1 MGVPFLAKY
10 RAKTDETERHEQHKN
25 CKIKTH
31 MKYNKWTLALAS
43 AGVVSLNSIANAD
56 EHMANNLLN
65 HVSKTTISGYVDTSA
80 IWAIGEGGNA
90 NFPGRTNDGEGYV
103 DGFNLN
109 VVQLSLASPLDESD
123 WAAGYQ
129 VDLWLGPDS
138 KWLASNTFGG
148 DNADL
153 GIKQA
158 YVHLRA
164 PVGNGLELKMGQFDT
179 IIGYEVGSSPANPNF
194 SRSYGFFIEPFQHTG
209 LLATYPLTEELSF
222 SAGIA
227 NSYGFGINDRVNNAT
242 GLPDSTVQW
251 VEGLVGRINSH
262 PAIAASG
269 SELYLPDNW
278 DSWGRS
284 GWMRYLN
291 NDENDNFDFAPEDLR
306 ESLKS
311 GRALLGNA
319 VSQST
324 IDGWK
329 DYLGGSSQGSESQK
343 TYMASLAYELPESA
357 GSMAGT
363 AFYLGFVDGL
373 ATDDAAFD
381 KTSYFVGATI
391 PTPMDGL
398 SLGAAFDYAQD
409 TTLPQLGFQPD
420 QLGTLVGDLL
430 AKDKITPG
438 QAFDAAV
445 NYLAPRDVWALAGYL
460 SYQMDAK
467 SVFNARVDYVTV
479 ESTALPE
486 DAQFLSLTG
495 TLARNMWDNVLT
507 RLEVRWDHSLKSDFD
522 SLVGDNN
529 GDAVTVALNAVY
541 QF

>member
-1 MGVPFLAKY
+1 
-10 RAKTDETERHEQHKN
+10 
-25 CKIKTH
+25 
-31 MKYNKWTLALAS
+31 MKFNQWTLALAS

-129 VDLWLGPDS
+129 VDLWFGPDAG
-138 KWLASNTFGG
+138 WLLSNSFATDG
-148 DNADL
+148 NTDL

-194 SRSYGFFIEPFQHTG
+194 SRSYGCFIEPFQHTG
-209 LLATYPLTEELSF
+209 LLATYPLTEELSI
-222 SAGIA
+222 SGGVA
-227 NSYGFGINDRVNNAT
+227 NSYGFGINDR
-242 GLPDSTVQW
+242 
-251 VEGLVGRINSH
+251 E
-262 PAIAASG
+262 
-269 SELYLPDNW
+269 
-278 DSWGRS
+278 
-284 GWMRYLN
+284 
-291 NDENDNFDFAPEDLR
+291 
-306 ESLKS
+306 
-311 GRALLGNA
+311 
-319 VSQST
+319 
-324 IDGWK
+324 
-329 DYLGGSSQGSESQK
+329 GSESQK
-343 TYMASLAYELPESA
+343 TYMASMAYELPESA

-373 ATDDAAFD
+373 VAGEGDESD

-409 TTLPQLGFQPD
+409 TTLSHLAFSQGQLRSLPA
-420 QLGTLVGDLL
+420 VGRYIE
-430 AKDKITPG
+430 KHVTG
-438 QAFDAAV
+438 
-445 NYLAPRDVWALAGYL
+445 YLAENPDTEMTPEAIGLAEGNRIYGNKRDVWALAGYL

-467 SVFNARVDYVTV
+467 SAFNARLDYVNV
-479 ESTALPE
+479 ESTVLKD

>member
-1 MGVPFLAKY
+1 M
-10 RAKTDETERHEQHKN
+10 TDNDKN
-25 CKIKTH
+25 CKLKTPH
-31 MKYNKWTLALAS
+31 MKYNQWTLALAS
-43 AGVVSLNSIANAD
+43 AGVVSLNAIANAD

-90 NFPGRTNDGEGYV
+90 NFPGRTNDGDGYV

-164 PVGNGLELKMGQFDT
+164 PVGNGLELKMGHFDT
-179 IIGYEVGSSPANPNF
+179 IIGYEVGSSPSNPNF

-227 NSYGFGINDRVNNAT
+227 NSYGFGINDRVNNAYGPNGEPGYLKGHT
-242 GLPDSTVQW
+242 P
-251 VEGLVGRINSH
+251 
-262 PAIAASG
+262 
-269 SELYLPDNW
+269 ELDDMGKPVLD
-278 DSWGRS
+278 
-284 GWMRYLN
+284 
-291 NDENDNFDFAPEDLR
+291 FDGKPVLE
-306 ESLKS
+306 EVH
-311 GRALLGNA
+311 G
-319 VSQST
+319 T
-324 IDGWK
+324 
-329 DYLGGSSQGSESQK
+329 QGSESQK
-343 TYMASLAYELPESA
+343 TYMASIAYELPESA

-373 ATDDAAFD
+373 VTDSDSDSD

-398 SLGAAFDYAQD
+398 SLGVAFDYAQD
-409 TTLPQLGFQPD
+409 TTLNQLAFERA
-420 QLGTLVGDLL
+420 QLTPLVADYIAEQYASNLAAAGLSYFPPENETPEQAAARQEAGAKAAAAGQKVGD
-430 AKDKITPG
+430 
-438 QAFDAAV
+438 
-445 NYLAPRDVWALAGYL
+445 NYATKRDVWALAGYL

-479 ESTALPE
+479 ESTVLPD

-495 TLARNMWDNVLT
+495 TLAHKMWENVLT
-507 RLEVRWDHSLKSDFD
+507 RLEVRWDHSLEGRFD
-522 SLVGDNN
+522 QLVGDNS

>member
-1 MGVPFLAKY
+1 
-10 RAKTDETERHEQHKN
+10 
-25 CKIKTH
+25 
-31 MKYNKWTLALAS
+31 MKYNQWTLALAS
-43 AGVVSLNSIANAD
+43 AGVVSLNAVANAD

-90 NFPGRTNDGEGYV
+90 NFPGRTNDGEHYV

-109 VVQLSLASPLDESD
+109 VVELSLASPLDESD
-123 WAAGYQ
+123 WAAGYR

-138 KWLASNTFGG
+138 GWLGSNTFPGG
-148 DNADL
+148 NADL

-164 PVGNGLELKMGQFDT
+164 PVGNGLELKMGHFDT

-227 NSYGFGINDRVNNAT
+227 NSYGFGINDRA
-242 GLPDSTVQW
+242 
-251 VEGLVGRINSH
+251 
-262 PAIAASG
+262 
-269 SELYLPDNW
+269 
-278 DSWGRS
+278 
-284 GWMRYLN
+284 
-291 NDENDNFDFAPEDLR
+291 
-306 ESLKS
+306 
-311 GRALLGNA
+311 
-319 VSQST
+319 
-324 IDGWK
+324 
-329 DYLGGSSQGSESQK
+329 GSESQK

-363 AFYLGFVDGL
+363 AVYLGFVDGL
-373 ATDDAAFD
+373 VTGDEGAD

-391 PTPMDGL
+391 PTPMEGL

-409 TTLPQLGFQPD
+409 TTLNQLAFSPGQLGALPVVQR
-420 QLGTLVGDLL
+420 
-430 AKDKITPG
+430 
-438 QAFDAAV
+438 
-445 NYLAPRDVWALAGYL
+445 YLAAQATKYADAYVEENAKSFEEEGLTEEEIEMKRTANYWAEYEDESTRIYGNRRDVWALAGYL

-467 SVFNARVDYVTV
+467 SAFNARLDYVNV
-479 ESTALPE
+479 ESTVLDE

-495 TLARNMWDNVLT
+495 TLAHNMWENVLT

-522 SLVGDNN
+522 SLVGDNS

>member
-1 MGVPFLAKY
+1 
-10 RAKTDETERHEQHKN
+10 
-25 CKIKTH
+25 
-31 MKYNKWTLALAS
+31 MKYNQWTLALAS
-43 AGVVSLNSIANAD
+43 AGVVSLNAIANAD

-90 NFPGRTNDGEGYV
+90 NFPGRTNDGTDYV

-138 KWLASNTFGG
+138 KWLLSNTFGG
-148 DNADL
+148 SNADL

-194 SRSYGFFIEPFQHTG
+194 SRSYGFYIEPFQHAG
-209 LLATYPLTEELSF
+209 LLASYNLTEELSI
-222 SAGIA
+222 SGGVA
-227 NSYGFGINDRVNNAT
+227 NSYGFGINDR
-242 GLPDSTVQW
+242 
-251 VEGLVGRINSH
+251 E
-262 PAIAASG
+262 
-269 SELYLPDNW
+269 
-278 DSWGRS
+278 
-284 GWMRYLN
+284 
-291 NDENDNFDFAPEDLR
+291 
-306 ESLKS
+306 
-311 GRALLGNA
+311 
-319 VSQST
+319 
-324 IDGWK
+324 
-329 DYLGGSSQGSESQK
+329 GSESQK

-357 GSMAGT
+357 VSMAGT

-373 ATDDAAFD
+373 VAGEGDESD

-391 PTPMDGL
+391 PTPMEGL

-409 TTLPQLGFQPD
+409 TTLSHLAFNPV
-420 QLGTLVGDLL
+420 QLGTLVNDLL
-430 AKDKITPG
+430 VKEKITPE
-438 QAFDAAV
+438 QALNAGA
-445 NYLAPRDVWALAGYL
+445 NYGEPRDVWALAGYL

-495 TLARNMWDNVLT
+495 TLAYNMWENVLT

>member
-1 MGVPFLAKY
+1 
-10 RAKTDETERHEQHKN
+10 
-25 CKIKTH
+25 
-31 MKYNKWTLALAS
+31 MKYNQWTLALAS
-43 AGVVSLNSIANAD
+43 AGVVSLNAIANAD

-164 PVGNGLELKMGQFDT
+164 PVGNGLELKMGHFDT
-179 IIGYEVGSSPANPNF
+179 IIGYEVGSSPSNPNF

-227 NSYGFGINDRVNNAT
+227 NSYGFGINDRA
-242 GLPDSTVQW
+242 
-251 VEGLVGRINSH
+251 
-262 PAIAASG
+262 
-269 SELYLPDNW
+269 
-278 DSWGRS
+278 
-284 GWMRYLN
+284 
-291 NDENDNFDFAPEDLR
+291 
-306 ESLKS
+306 
-311 GRALLGNA
+311 
-319 VSQST
+319 
-324 IDGWK
+324 
-329 DYLGGSSQGSESQK
+329 GSESQK
-343 TYMASLAYELPESA
+343 TYMASMAYELPESA

-363 AFYLGFVDGL
+363 AVYLGFVDGL
-373 ATDDAAFD
+373 VTGDEGAD
-381 KTSYFVGATI
+381 KTSYFAGVTV
-391 PTPMDGL
+391 PTPMEGL

-409 TTLPQLGFQPD
+409 TTLNQLAFG
-420 QLGTLVGDLL
+420 
-430 AKDKITPG
+430 PG
-438 QAFDAAV
+438 QLTALPTVARYLSEHVADYLESEHVVDHLDKHVADYLDNNAEAFAEEGLTEEEIRMRGESER
-445 NYLAPRDVWALAGYL
+445 LAESNRKGSAEGLAEGTRIYGNRRDVWALAGYL

-467 SVFNARVDYVTV
+467 SVFNARLDYVNV
-479 ESTALPE
+479 ESTVLDE

-495 TLARNMWDNVLT
+495 TLAHNMWENVLT

-522 SLVGDNN
+522 SLVGDNS

>member
-1 MGVPFLAKY
+1 
-10 RAKTDETERHEQHKN
+10 
-25 CKIKTH
+25 
-31 MKYNKWTLALAS
+31 MKYNQWTLALAS
-43 AGVVSLNSIANAD
+43 AGVVSLNAIANAD

-109 VVQLSLASPLDESD
+109 VVELSLASPLDESD

-164 PVGNGLELKMGQFDT
+164 PVGNGLELKMGHFDT

-227 NSYGFGINDRVNNAT
+227 NSYGFGINDRA
-242 GLPDSTVQW
+242 
-251 VEGLVGRINSH
+251 
-262 PAIAASG
+262 
-269 SELYLPDNW
+269 
-278 DSWGRS
+278 
-284 GWMRYLN
+284 
-291 NDENDNFDFAPEDLR
+291 
-306 ESLKS
+306 
-311 GRALLGNA
+311 
-319 VSQST
+319 
-324 IDGWK
+324 
-329 DYLGGSSQGSESQK
+329 GSESQK

-363 AFYLGFVDGL
+363 AVYLGFVDGL
-373 ATDDAAFD
+373 VTGDEGAD

-391 PTPMDGL
+391 PTPMEGL

-409 TTLPQLGFQPD
+409 TTLNQLAFSPGQLGALPVVQRYLD
-420 QLGTLVGDLL
+420 
-430 AKDKITPG
+430 A
-438 QAFDAAV
+438 QATKYADAYVEENAESFEEEGLTEEEIEMKRTT
-445 NYLAPRDVWALAGYL
+445 NYWAEYEDESTRIYGNRRDVWALAGYL

-467 SVFNARVDYVTV
+467 SVFNARLDYVNV
-479 ESTALPE
+479 ESTVLDE

-495 TLARNMWDNVLT
+495 TLAHNMWENVLT

-522 SLVGDNN
+522 SLVGDNS

>member
-1 MGVPFLAKY
+1 
-10 RAKTDETERHEQHKN
+10 
-25 CKIKTH
+25 
-31 MKYNKWTLALAS
+31 MKYNQWTLALAS
-43 AGVVSLNSIANAD
+43 AGVVSLNAIANAD

-90 NFPGRTNDGEGYV
+90 NFPGRTNDGTDYV

-109 VVQLSLASPLDESD
+109 VVELSLASPLDESD

-164 PVGNGLELKMGQFDT
+164 PVGNGLELKMGHFDT

-227 NSYGFGINDRVNNAT
+227 NSYGFGINDRVAGT
-242 GLPDSTVQW
+242 VPVYSTVSPATPSTVGVPADILGQIA
-251 VEGLVGRINSH
+251 ESGEDGLS
-262 PAIAASG
+262 
-269 SELYLPDNW
+269 LPVTPGDP
-278 DSWGRS
+278 G
-284 GWMRYLN
+284 
-291 NDENDNFDFAPEDLR
+291 EDIVTGYR
-306 ESLKS
+306 D
-311 GRALLGNA
+311 
-319 VSQST
+319 V
-324 IDGWK
+324 
-329 DYLGGSSQGSESQK
+329 GSESQK
-343 TYMASLAYELPESA
+343 TYMASIAYELPDSA

-363 AFYLGFVDGL
+363 AVYLGFVDGL
-373 ATDDAAFD
+373 VTGDAGFD

-409 TTLPQLGFQPD
+409 TTLSQLGFTPE
-420 QLGTLVGDLL
+420 QLSAL
-430 AKDKITPG
+430 AWADGEITPEEIKAG
-438 QAFDAAV
+438 ENYDAK
-445 NYLAPRDVWALAGYL
+445 RDVWALAGYL

-467 SVFNARVDYVTV
+467 SVFNGRIDYVNV

-495 TLARNMWDNVLT
+495 TLAHKMWDNVLT

>member
-1 MGVPFLAKY
+1 
-10 RAKTDETERHEQHKN
+10 
-25 CKIKTH
+25 
-31 MKYNKWTLALAS
+31 MKYNQWTLALAS
-43 AGVVSLNSIANAD
+43 AGVVSLNAIANAD

-109 VVQLSLASPLDESD
+109 VVELSLASPLDESD

-138 KWLASNTFGG
+138 GWLASNTFGG

-164 PVGNGLELKMGQFDT
+164 PVGNGIELKMGHFDT

-209 LLATYPLTEELSF
+209 LLATYPLTEQLSF

-227 NSYGFGINDRVNNAT
+227 NSYGFGINDRA
-242 GLPDSTVQW
+242 
-251 VEGLVGRINSH
+251 
-262 PAIAASG
+262 
-269 SELYLPDNW
+269 
-278 DSWGRS
+278 
-284 GWMRYLN
+284 
-291 NDENDNFDFAPEDLR
+291 
-306 ESLKS
+306 
-311 GRALLGNA
+311 
-319 VSQST
+319 
-324 IDGWK
+324 
-329 DYLGGSSQGSESQK
+329 GSESQK
-343 TYMASLAYELPESA
+343 TYMASMAYELPESA

-363 AFYLGFVDGL
+363 AVYLGFVDGL
-373 ATDDAAFD
+373 VTGDEGAD
-381 KTSYFVGATI
+381 KTSYFVGTTI

-409 TTLPQLGFQPD
+409 TTLNQLAFSPVQLGSLPVVQGYLHKHASAHANAHADAYVKENADAFAEEGLTDEQIEMKRTD
-420 QLGTLVGDLL
+420 AYDTSYADESL
-430 AKDKITPG
+430 AESVRIYG
-438 QAFDAAV
+438 
-445 NYLAPRDVWALAGYL
+445 NRRDVWALAGYL

-467 SVFNARVDYVTV
+467 SVFNARLDYVNV
-479 ESTALPE
+479 ESTVLDE

-495 TLARNMWDNVLT
+495 TLAHNMWENVLT

-522 SLVGDNN
+522 SLVGDNS

>member
-1 MGVPFLAKY
+1 
-10 RAKTDETERHEQHKN
+10 
-25 CKIKTH
+25 
-31 MKYNKWTLALAS
+31 MKYNQWTLALAS
-43 AGVVSLNSIANAD
+43 AGVISLNAVANAD

-90 NFPGRTNDGEGYV
+90 NFPGRTNDGAGYV

-164 PVGNGLELKMGQFDT
+164 PVGNGLELKMGHFDT

-227 NSYGFGINDRVNNAT
+227 NSYGFGINDRVENAAYTETTPAHVQVPPSITNDLAAGSVNLPVTPEEETIT
-242 GLPDSTVQW
+242 G
-251 VEGLVGRINSH
+251 
-262 PAIAASG
+262 
-269 SELYLPDNW
+269 Y
-278 DSWGRS
+278 
-284 GWMRYLN
+284 
-291 NDENDNFDFAPEDLR
+291 
-306 ESLKS
+306 
-311 GRALLGNA
+311 
-319 VSQST
+319 
-324 IDGWK
+324 
-329 DYLGGSSQGSESQK
+329 QGSESQK
-343 TYMASLAYELPESA
+343 TYMASMAYELPESA

-363 AFYLGFVDGL
+363 AVYLGFVDGL
-373 ATDDAAFD
+373 VTGDAGFD

-409 TTLPQLGFQPD
+409 TTLSQLGFGQD

-430 AKDKITPG
+430 AKGRITPE
-438 QAFDAAV
+438 QALNAAA
-445 NYLAPRDVWALAGYL
+445 NYGAPRDVWALAGYL

-467 SVFNARVDYVTV
+467 SVFNARLDYVTV

-495 TLARNMWDNVLT
+495 TLARNMWENVLT

-522 SLVGDNN
+522 SLVGDKK

>member
-1 MGVPFLAKY
+1 
-10 RAKTDETERHEQHKN
+10 
-25 CKIKTH
+25 
-31 MKYNKWTLALAS
+31 MKYNQWTLALAS
-43 AGVVSLNSIANAD
+43 AGVVSLNAIANAD

-65 HVSKTTISGYVDTSA
+65 HVTKTTISGYVDTSA

-209 LLATYPLTEELSF
+209 LLATYPLTEELSI

-227 NSYGFGINDRVNNAT
+227 NSYGFGINDRVENAPYT
-242 GLPDSTVQW
+242 ETTPAHVQ
-251 VEGLVGRINSH
+251 VPTSITDDLV
-262 PAIAASG
+262 AAAL
-269 SELYLPDNW
+269 E
-278 DSWGRS
+278 GRS
-284 GWMRYLN
+284 VNLPVTQ
-291 NDENDNFDFAPEDLR
+291 EE
-306 ESLKS
+306 
-311 GRALLGNA
+311 
-319 VSQST
+319 T
-324 IDGWK
+324 ITG
-329 DYLGGSSQGSESQK
+329 YQGSESQK
-343 TYMASLAYELPESA
+343 TYMASIAYELPESA

-363 AFYLGFVDGL
+363 AVYLGFVDGL
-373 ATDDAAFD
+373 VTGDAGFD

-409 TTLPQLGFQPD
+409 TTLSQLTFERGALED
-420 QLGTLVGDLL
+420 LIGGLLGDGSV
-430 AKDKITPG
+430 TPE
-438 QAFDAAV
+438 QASKADA
-445 NYLAPRDVWALAGYL
+445 NYGAPRDVWALAGYL

-522 SLVGDNN
+522 SLVGDNS

>member
-1 MGVPFLAKY
+1 
-10 RAKTDETERHEQHKN
+10 
-25 CKIKTH
+25 
-31 MKYNKWTLALAS
+31 
-43 AGVVSLNSIANAD
+43 
-56 EHMANNLLN
+56 MANNLLN

-109 VVQLSLASPLDESD
+109 VVQLSLSSPLDESD

-164 PVGNGLELKMGQFDT
+164 PVGNGLELKMGHFDT

-227 NSYGFGINDRVNNAT
+227 NSYGFGINDR
-242 GLPDSTVQW
+242 
-251 VEGLVGRINSH
+251 E
-262 PAIAASG
+262 
-269 SELYLPDNW
+269 
-278 DSWGRS
+278 
-284 GWMRYLN
+284 
-291 NDENDNFDFAPEDLR
+291 
-306 ESLKS
+306 
-311 GRALLGNA
+311 
-319 VSQST
+319 
-324 IDGWK
+324 
-329 DYLGGSSQGSESQK
+329 GSESQK
-343 TYMASLAYELPESA
+343 TYMASMAYELPESA

-373 ATDDAAFD
+373 VTGEGDKSD

-409 TTLPQLGFQPD
+409 TTLSHLAFSQE
-420 QLGTLVGDLL
+420 QLGTLPAVGRYI
-430 AKDKITPG
+430 DKHVDG
-438 QAFDAAV
+438 
-445 NYLAPRDVWALAGYL
+445 YLADNAAAFAEDGLTVEEIAAEGLAEGLAEGARIYGNNRDVWALAGYL

-467 SVFNARVDYVTV
+467 SVFNARLDYVNV
-479 ESTALPE
+479 ESTVLDE

-495 TLARNMWDNVLT
+495 TLAHNMWENVLT

-522 SLVGDNN
+522 SLVGDNS

>member
-1 MGVPFLAKY
+1 
-10 RAKTDETERHEQHKN
+10 
-25 CKIKTH
+25 
-31 MKYNKWTLALAS
+31 MKYNQWTLALAS
-43 AGVVSLNSIANAD
+43 AGIVSLNAIANAD

-138 KWLASNTFGG
+138 GWLGSNTFGYDDKG
-148 DNADL
+148 DL

-164 PVGNGLELKMGQFDT
+164 PVGNGLELKMGHFDT

-262 PAIAASG
+262 PAVAASDF
-269 SELYLPDNW
+269 ELYLPDNW

-306 ESLKS
+306 ESLKG
-311 GRALLGNA
+311 GRALLDSA
-319 VSQST
+319 VSQAT

-373 ATDDAAFD
+373 VTGDAGFD

-391 PTPMDGL
+391 PTPMEGL

-409 TTLPQLGFQPD
+409 TTLSHLAFNPV
-420 QLGTLVGDLL
+420 QLGTLVADLL
-430 AKDKITPG
+430 AKEKITQE
-438 QAFDAAV
+438 QALNAAA
-445 NYLAPRDVWALAGYL
+445 NYGKPRDVWALAGYL

-467 SVFNARVDYVTV
+467 STFNARVDYTQVKANV
-479 ESTALPE
+479 LN
-486 DAQFLSLTG
+486 DAEFISFTG
-495 TLARNMWDNVLT
+495 TLAYNMWENVLT

-529 GDAVTVALNAVY
+529 GDAVTIALNAVY

>member
-1 MGVPFLAKY
+1 
-10 RAKTDETERHEQHKN
+10 
-25 CKIKTH
+25 
-31 MKYNKWTLALAS
+31 MKFNQWTLALAS

-138 KWLASNTFGG
+138 KWLASNTFSG

-209 LLATYPLTEELSF
+209 LLATYPLTEELTF

-242 GLPDSTVQW
+242 GLTEDHVVRQW
-251 VEGLVGRINSH
+251 VNRVNSLLPGLL
-262 PAIAASG
+262 PAEDDVA
-269 SELYLPDNW
+269 DW
-278 DSWGRS
+278 D
-284 GWMRYLN
+284 
-291 NDENDNFDFAPEDLR
+291 R
-306 ESLKS
+306 ESVS
-311 GRALLGNA
+311 NWIADNRPAA
-319 VSQST
+319 VELAETYGVDPSVIGSWQ
-324 IDGWK
+324 

-343 TYMASLAYELPESA
+343 TYMASIAYELPESA

-391 PTPMDGL
+391 PTPMEGL

-409 TTLPQLGFQPD
+409 TTLSQLGFEPND
-420 QLGTLVGDLL
+420 LKDLLLGADGTLANPGGLVGTG
-430 AKDKITPG
+430 KVSG
-438 QAFDAAV
+438 EQAINAAV
-445 NYLAPRDVWALAGYL
+445 NYFAPRDVWALAGYL
-460 SYQMDAK
+460 SYQVDAK
-467 SVFNARVDYVTV
+467 SVFNARLDYVNV

-495 TLARNMWDNVLT
+495 TLARNMWENVLT

-522 SLVGDNN
+522 SLVGDNS

>member
-1 MGVPFLAKY
+1 
-10 RAKTDETERHEQHKN
+10 
-25 CKIKTH
+25 
-31 MKYNKWTLALAS
+31 MKYNQWTLALAS
-43 AGVVSLNSIANAD
+43 AGVVSLSSIANAD

-90 NFPGRTNDGEGYV
+90 NFPGRTNDGEDYV

-109 VVQLSLASPLDESD
+109 VVQLSLSSPLDESD

-164 PVGNGLELKMGQFDT
+164 PVGNGLELKMGHFDT
-179 IIGYEVGSSPANPNF
+179 IIGYEVGSSPSNPNF

-209 LLATYPLTEELSF
+209 ILATYPLTEELSF

-227 NSYGFGINDRVNNAT
+227 NSYGFGINDR
-242 GLPDSTVQW
+242 
-251 VEGLVGRINSH
+251 E
-262 PAIAASG
+262 
-269 SELYLPDNW
+269 
-278 DSWGRS
+278 
-284 GWMRYLN
+284 
-291 NDENDNFDFAPEDLR
+291 
-306 ESLKS
+306 
-311 GRALLGNA
+311 
-319 VSQST
+319 
-324 IDGWK
+324 
-329 DYLGGSSQGSESQK
+329 GSESQK
-343 TYMASLAYELPESA
+343 TYMASMAYELPESA

-373 ATDDAAFD
+373 VAGEGDESD
-381 KTSYFVGATI
+381 KTSYFVGTTI
-391 PTPMDGL
+391 PTPMEGL

-409 TTLPQLGFQPD
+409 TTLSHLAFSRGQLGSLPA
-420 QLGTLVGDLL
+420 VGRYIEKHV
-430 AKDKITPG
+430 AG
-438 QAFDAAV
+438 
-445 NYLAPRDVWALAGYL
+445 YLADNAAAFAEGGLTAEQIAEEGLAEGLAEGARIYGNNRDVWALAGYL

-467 SVFNARVDYVTV
+467 SAFNARLDYVNV
-479 ESTALPE
+479 ESTVLDE

-495 TLARNMWDNVLT
+495 TLAHNMWENVLT

>member
-1 MGVPFLAKY
+1 
-10 RAKTDETERHEQHKN
+10 
-25 CKIKTH
+25 
-31 MKYNKWTLALAS
+31 MKHNYNQWTLALAS
-43 AGVVSLNSIANAD
+43 AGVVSLNAIANAD

-90 NFPGRTNDGEGYV
+90 NFPGRTNDGAGYV

-138 KWLASNTFGG
+138 KWLLSNTFGG
-148 DNADL
+148 GNADL

-179 IIGYEVGSSPANPNF
+179 IIGYEVGSSPSNPNF

-227 NSYGFGINDRVNNAT
+227 NSYGFGINDR
-242 GLPDSTVQW
+242 
-251 VEGLVGRINSH
+251 E
-262 PAIAASG
+262 
-269 SELYLPDNW
+269 
-278 DSWGRS
+278 
-284 GWMRYLN
+284 
-291 NDENDNFDFAPEDLR
+291 
-306 ESLKS
+306 
-311 GRALLGNA
+311 
-319 VSQST
+319 
-324 IDGWK
+324 
-329 DYLGGSSQGSESQK
+329 GSESQK

-373 ATDDAAFD
+373 VAGEGDESD

-391 PTPMDGL
+391 PTPMEGL

-409 TTLPQLGFQPD
+409 TTLSHLAFDPV

-430 AKDKITPG
+430 EKEKITQE
-438 QAFDAAV
+438 QALNAAA
-445 NYLAPRDVWALAGYL
+445 NYGEPRDVWALAGYL

-467 SVFNARVDYVTV
+467 SAFNARVDYVTV

-495 TLARNMWDNVLT
+495 TLAHNMWENVLT

-529 GDAVTVALNAVY
+529 GDAVTIALNAVY

>member
-1 MGVPFLAKY
+1 
-10 RAKTDETERHEQHKN
+10 
-25 CKIKTH
+25 
-31 MKYNKWTLALAS
+31 MKFNKWTLALAS
-43 AGVVSLNSIANAD
+43 AGVVSLNAIANAD

-90 NFPGRTNDGEGYV
+90 NFPGRTNDGTDYV

-109 VVQLSLASPLDESD
+109 VVQLSLSSPLDESD

-164 PVGNGLELKMGQFDT
+164 PVGNGLELKMGHFDT

-209 LLATYPLTEELSF
+209 ILATYPLTEELSF

-227 NSYGFGINDRVNNAT
+227 NSYGFGINDRA
-242 GLPDSTVQW
+242 
-251 VEGLVGRINSH
+251 
-262 PAIAASG
+262 
-269 SELYLPDNW
+269 
-278 DSWGRS
+278 
-284 GWMRYLN
+284 
-291 NDENDNFDFAPEDLR
+291 
-306 ESLKS
+306 
-311 GRALLGNA
+311 
-319 VSQST
+319 
-324 IDGWK
+324 
-329 DYLGGSSQGSESQK
+329 GSESQK
-343 TYMASLAYELPESA
+343 TYMASMAYELPESA

-373 ATDDAAFD
+373 VAGEGDDSD

-409 TTLPQLGFQPD
+409 TTLSHLAFNPVQLE
-420 QLGTLVGDLL
+420 TLVGDLL
-430 AKDKITPG
+430 AKEKITPG
-438 QAFDAAV
+438 QASKADA
-445 NYLAPRDVWALAGYL
+445 NYGEPRDVWALAGYL

-467 SVFNARVDYVTV
+467 SVFNGRIDYVNV

-495 TLARNMWDNVLT
+495 TLAYNMWDNVLT
-507 RLEVRWDHSLKSDFD
+507 RSEVRWDHSLKSDFD

>member
-1 MGVPFLAKY
+1 
-10 RAKTDETERHEQHKN
+10 
-25 CKIKTH
+25 
-31 MKYNKWTLALAS
+31 MKYNQWTLALAS
-43 AGVVSLNSIANAD
+43 AGVVSLNAVANAD

-109 VVQLSLASPLDESD
+109 VVELSLASPLDESD

-164 PVGNGLELKMGQFDT
+164 PVGNGLELKMGHFDT

-227 NSYGFGINDRVNNAT
+227 NSYGFGINDR
-242 GLPDSTVQW
+242 
-251 VEGLVGRINSH
+251 E
-262 PAIAASG
+262 
-269 SELYLPDNW
+269 
-278 DSWGRS
+278 
-284 GWMRYLN
+284 
-291 NDENDNFDFAPEDLR
+291 
-306 ESLKS
+306 
-311 GRALLGNA
+311 
-319 VSQST
+319 
-324 IDGWK
+324 
-329 DYLGGSSQGSESQK
+329 GSESQK
-343 TYMASLAYELPESA
+343 TYMASMAYELPEST

-373 ATDDAAFD
+373 VTGEGDESD

-391 PTPMDGL
+391 PTPMEGL
-398 SLGAAFDYAQD
+398 NLGAAFDYAQD
-409 TTLPQLGFQPD
+409 TTLSHLGFERGELAGLLGSPEIPAIPANPETGEPAVPAVPAVPGLWGSGHITD
-420 QLGTLVGDLL
+420 Q
-430 AKDKITPG
+430 
-438 QAFDAAV
+438 QALSASA
-445 NYLAPRDVWALAGYL
+445 NYGKPRDVWALAGYL
-460 SYQMDAK
+460 SYQMDPK
-467 SVFNARVDYVTV
+467 STFNARVDYVTV

-495 TLARNMWDNVLT
+495 TIAHNMWENVLT

>member
-1 MGVPFLAKY
+1 M
-10 RAKTDETERHEQHKN
+10 TDNDKN
-25 CKIKTH
+25 CKLKTPH
-31 MKYNKWTLALAS
+31 MKYNQWTLALAS
-43 AGVVSLNSIANAD
+43 AGVVSLNAIANAD

-138 KWLASNTFGG
+138 KWLLSNTFGG
-148 DNADL
+148 SNADL

-158 YVHLRA
+158 YVHLLA
-164 PVGNGLELKMGQFDT
+164 PVGNGLELKMGHFDT

-209 LLATYPLTEELSF
+209 ILATYPLTEELSF

-227 NSYGFGINDRVNNAT
+227 NSYGFGINNRVNNAT
-242 GLPDSTVQW
+242 GLPDVVGQW
-251 VEGLVGRINSH
+251 VNRVNTLAGQSLLPSVEGLSRGDVSEYL
-262 PAIAASG
+262 AANEAVIKAG
-269 SELYLPDNW
+269 L
-278 DSWGRS
+278 
-284 GWMRYLN
+284 
-291 NDENDNFDFAPEDLR
+291 
-306 ESLKS
+306 ESLEMDPGAF
-311 GRALLGNA
+311 GRW
-319 VSQST
+319 Q
-324 IDGWK
+324 

-373 ATDDAAFD
+373 ATNDAGFD

-409 TTLPQLGFQPD
+409 TTLSQLGFDPD
-420 QLGTLVGDLL
+420 
-430 AKDKITPG
+430 
-438 QAFDAAV
+438 
-445 NYLAPRDVWALAGYL
+445 ALAGL
-460 SYQMDAK
+460 IGSPPVKDPDGEIIDPG
-467 SVFNARVDYVTV
+467 SGLLGEGSIT
-479 ESTALPE
+479 
-486 DAQFLSLTG
+486 
-495 TLARNMWDNVLT
+495 
-507 RLEVRWDHSLKSDFD
+507 
-522 SLVGDNN
+522 
-529 GDAVTVALNAVY
+529 
-541 QF
+541 

>member
-1 MGVPFLAKY
+1 M
-10 RAKTDETERHEQHKN
+10 TDNKN

-31 MKYNKWTLALAS
+31 MKYNQWTLALAS
-43 AGVVSLNSIANAD
+43 AGVVSLNAIANAD

-109 VVQLSLASPLDESD
+109 VVQLSLSSPLDESD

-164 PVGNGLELKMGQFDT
+164 PVGNGLELKMGHFDT

-242 GLPDSTVQW
+242 GLPDVVGQW
-251 VEGLVGRINSH
+251 ANRVNTLAGQYLGEESLLPSVEGLSRGDVSAWVSENREMLETTLKDNGLDPSAVGR
-262 PAIAASG
+262 
-269 SELYLPDNW
+269 W
-278 DSWGRS
+278 
-284 GWMRYLN
+284 
-291 NDENDNFDFAPEDLR
+291 
-306 ESLKS
+306 
-311 GRALLGNA
+311 
-319 VSQST
+319 Q
-324 IDGWK
+324 

-373 ATDDAAFD
+373 GTDDAAFD

-391 PTPMDGL
+391 PTPMEGL

-409 TTLPQLGFQPD
+409 TTLSQLGFTPE
-420 QLGTLVGDLL
+420 QLGDLL
-430 AKDKITPG
+430 FSGGSWDLTEG
-438 QAFDAAV
+438 LNAAA
-445 NYLAPRDVWALAGYL
+445 NYFSPRDVWALAGYL